1 MSLRPGEIEAAARS
15 RPGNGAAT
23 PLWQQGSR
31 QYLIDPFVGTG
42 GLTYEATH
50 PREPRH
56 GSSRWE
62 VIRYAL
68 GSNARTARLCV
79 LWVVV
84 AGGPAAGPI
93 TYWILHIR

>member
-1 MSLRPGEIEAAARS
+1 MRLP
-15 RPGNGAAT
+15 T
-23 PLWQQGSR
+23 
-31 QYLIDPFVGTG
+31 
-42 GLTYEATH
+42 

-56 GSSRWE
+56 GSSRWS

-79 LWVVV
+79 LWMVM
-84 AGGPAAGPI
+84 AGGPVAGPI